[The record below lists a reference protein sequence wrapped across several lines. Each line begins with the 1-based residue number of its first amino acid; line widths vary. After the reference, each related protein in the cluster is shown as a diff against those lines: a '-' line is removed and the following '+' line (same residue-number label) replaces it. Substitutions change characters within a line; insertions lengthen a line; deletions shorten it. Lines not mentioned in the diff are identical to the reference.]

1 MKTFTWR
8 IKKLLK
14 AQFKWLGYHV
24 RATLQLTI
32 GGKSKSNGR
41 IQGGRASPSPLKKN
55 QNTPLAHRLT
65 KTLLLF
71 HGILINKFLHCFLV
85 SS

>member
-14 AQFKWLGYHV
+14 AQFKWLGYYV

-41 IQGGRASPSPLKKN
+41 IQGGRASPSPLKKIRI
-55 QNTPLAHRLT
+55 RLWRIVLQKHFYFFT
-65 KTLLLF
+65 E
-71 HGILINKFLHCFLV
+71 
-85 SS
+85 S